1 LVSALA
7 SLLPPDLSI
16 TFLTSLL
23 APLII
28 GVIVG
33 IIVKSAVKIGIALVG
48 LALIL
53 ITLGIVTPDQ
63 ILTPLLSALRSGSSL
78 AEKVKQVSG
87 YLPYASV
94 TFLVGVAIGF
104 FKG

>member
-1 LVSALA
+1 MAAV
-7 SLLPPDLSI
+7 LPPDTSI

-33 IIVKSAVKIGIALVG
+33 IIVKSAVKIGIALVA

-53 ITLGIVTPDQ
+53 ITLGIVSPDQ
-63 ILTPLLSALRSGSSL
+63 ILTPLLSALRSGTSL
-78 AEKVKQVSG
+78 AEKVRQVSG

-94 TFLVGVAIGF
+94 TFLIGVAVGF